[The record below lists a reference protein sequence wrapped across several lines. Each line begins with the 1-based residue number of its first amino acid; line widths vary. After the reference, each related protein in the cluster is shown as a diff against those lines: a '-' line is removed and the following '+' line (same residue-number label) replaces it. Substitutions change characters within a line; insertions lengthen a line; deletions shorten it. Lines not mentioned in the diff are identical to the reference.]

1 MKKAIL
7 LAVALAIP
15 SLVFVFLKQF
25 GRNEFEVP
33 VFHEPV
39 PQWTLPGCSEGR
51 VDKFSFPDRR
61 VAVLTTREGQQAV
74 ALQFRRLK
82 KNFDGREYVIRAVPR
97 DSIRCRVLLRD
108 SDHEVL
114 VDTAGRVRG
123 YYDLM
128 SREETDRLILEMKI
142 VLKKY

>member
-51 VDKFSFPDRR
+51 VDKFSFPGRR

-74 ALQFRRLK
+74 ALHLRRLQE
-82 KNFDGREYVIRAVPR
+82 NFDGREYVIRAVPR